1 MIEEY
6 EESSTQS
13 YSDEASSSTPRNA
26 SSTTKYAT
34 LQVNRNALKLP
45 NSAISEATKK
55 KEPSSAGKRKQPRG
69 VKFKKEVETMIKDA
83 SEASES
89 RLGRRASVNSV
100 HREEGEEPPTT
111 DSNR

>member
-45 NSAISEATKK
+45 NSATKK